1 MTGKSGPTPKQAKFL
16 LLLDCLEALFG
27 GAAGGGKSDALLM
40 AAAMFLDVP
49 GYAAII
55 FRRSFT
61 DLNKPGALISRSFE
75 WWGKTA
81 ARWDGINH
89 TWHFPSGASLTF
101 GFLENDRDVFHHQSA
116 EYQFEGWDEITQF
129 TEYSYRYMIS
139 RMRRL
144 KLFEWL
150 PLRVRS
156 ASNPPHKIGGVVQ
169 GYWVKSYFL
178 PWFVCHHCGFKMQTE
193 DLDLAI
199 CPECNSSE
207 SHVEFNCDEES
218 GEPRVFIPSTLD
230 DNIFLDKTSY
240 IKSLN
245 RLDPITREQL
255 RRGSWK
261 VSSSGMLKREWFVNG
276 KERLLI
282 DACAVPEKAR
292 RVRVW
297 DLACTEEGDAPDP
310 DYTSALR
317 AAMVEGHMYIEDVR
331 RFRGSPSRIQ
341 SEMAA
346 CAELDGQ
353 SMPIHIEQEKGSAG
367 KNLIDLISRTT
378 LLGYVVVSES
388 PTGEKAVR
396 ATPLAN
402 AAERGHVH
410 LVRGQ
415 WNSAFL
421 DEAEFF
427 PSGKHKDQ
435 IDTAA
440 YAYNILAMVKKRPK
454 AANAS

>member
-1 MTGKSGPTPKQAKFL
+1 
-16 LLLDCLEALFG
+16 
-27 GAAGGGKSDALLM
+27 M
-40 AAAMFLDVP
+40 ASSACSWLHP
-49 GYAAII
+49 I
-55 FRRSFT
+55 RRIR
-61 DLNKPGALISRSFE
+61 LGVWCR
-75 WWGKTA
+75 
-81 ARWDGINH
+81 GI
-89 TWHFPSGASLTF
+89 G
-101 GFLENDRDVFHHQSA
+101 
-116 EYQFEGWDEITQF
+116 
-129 TEYSYRYMIS
+129 
-139 RMRRL
+139 
-144 KLFEWL
+144 
-150 PLRVRS
+150 LRVIFCLGLFAIVAVLRCR
-156 ASNPPHKIGGVVQ
+156 V
-169 GYWVKSYFL
+169 
-178 PWFVCHHCGFKMQTE
+178 E

-261 VSSSGMLKREWFVNG
+261 VSSSLGCLSGSGLLTAKSAYLLMLQLYLK
-276 KERLLI
+276 
-282 DACAVPEKAR
+282 KAR

-317 AAMVEGHMYIEDVR
+317 VAMVEGHMYIEDVR

-353 SMPIHIEQEKGSAG
+353 TMPIHIEQEKGSAG

-421 DEAEFF
+421 MKRSFF
-427 PSGKHKDQ
+427 P
-435 IDTAA
+435 
-440 YAYNILAMVKKRPK
+440 R
-454 AANAS
+454 ASIRTRSIRLLMPTTS